1 MTAKEC
7 FELLVTQIHVTALAA
22 VNEDGLPVS
31 GIADAVYADE
41 AGLYF
46 LTEKDGTLCKCLKS
60 SAYAVCSGVKSEDP
74 VNGTAVTVYG
84 KISEAGTELLPQF
97 FTAQK
102 YLAEKYPDKK
112 AFSVFCMTAGSGEWK
127 TLSGKESG
135 SFTFGAAEPE
145 PAAEPQ
151 AGGYLVTDA
160 CIGCGACADACPQ
173 GCITVGDKAEIAQDE
188 CLQCGCCADTCP
200 VGAIEQQ

>member
-22 VNEDGLPVS
+22 VNGDGLPVS
-31 GIADAVYADE
+31 CIADAVFADE
-41 AGLYF
+41 TGLYF
-46 LTEKDGTLCKCLKS
+46 LTEKDGALCKCLKS
-60 SAYAVCSGVKSEDP
+60 STDAVCSGVKSEDP
-74 VNGTAVTVYG
+74 ANGTAVTVYG
-84 KISEAGTELLPQF
+84 KLSEAGAELLPQF
-97 FTAQK
+97 FAAQK

-112 AFSVFCMTAGSGEWK
+112 AVSVLCMKADSGEWK
-127 TLSGKESG
+127 ALSGKERG
-135 SFTFGAAEPE
+135 NFTCGAAE

-173 GCITVGDKAEIAQDE
+173 GCITVGDKAEIAQEE
-188 CLQCGCCADTCP
+188 CLHCGCCADTCP